1 MKMKYLVSILHYL
14 LSHFMITDCFIDYSG
29 LLHHALNEGY
39 VVKWTKLTLCGPPGS
54 GKLSDMKVLL
64 YEPPPYTHY
73 STPVTTPREVRKVD
87 ITSMITVG
95 DDQSIQS
102 WNKVDFVSLMVAQT
116 MKVGL
121 KTQTI
126 LTEEEIETLE
136 DEHVDQDIIDK
147 GNCDTSTVTMFTK
160 DDSQPNETPLSFPAI
175 WEVAQL
181 SPTLQKSSSLYET
194 HWIYCVDSGGQV
206 AFLDIAP
213 ALLHYNLVNILT
225 LKLNKKL
232 NDKPKFFSVKGELLV
247 N

>member
-1 MKMKYLVSILHYL
+1 M
-14 LSHFMITDCFIDYSG
+14 FI
-29 LLHHALNEGY
+29 
-39 VVKWTKLTLCGPPGS
+39 
-54 GKLSDMKVLL
+54 
-64 YEPPPYTHY
+64 
-73 STPVTTPREVRKVD
+73 
-87 ITSMITVG
+87 
-95 DDQSIQS
+95 
-102 WNKVDFVSLMVAQT
+102 
-116 MKVGL
+116 
-121 KTQTI
+121 
-126 LTEEEIETLE
+126 
-136 DEHVDQDIIDK
+136 
-147 GNCDTSTVTMFTK
+147 K